1 MTRKTSKRTEKATEE
16 VTEAV
21 EVQDPDATAPSD
33 PATDA
38 DDGDGHN
45 DDVAPPEG
53 NESAR
58 AGKVRDPE
66 AEGEGE

>member
-1 MTRKTSKRTEKATEE
+1 MTRKTSKRKTEE

-33 PATDA
+33 PAVDA
-38 DDGDGHN
+38 DDGDGNN
-45 DDVAPPEG
+45 DDPAPPEG